1 MIDVG
6 KAFGIRRNEVG
17 PASLLFFYLFL
28 IIGAY
33 IMGQAVGNALFL
45 EVFPKHLSYAVIGSA
60 VMIGGFVSVYI
71 RLSHRLRLEMLV
83 IGALLFFASSFTL
96 FWWLTRFHYRPVY
109 LLVYIWVYALGAMG
123 PMMGWTLAN
132 YVLTTREARRIF
144 ALIQLGPILGGMFVG
159 FLTADVIHHGHLRP
173 NALLLVVALIL
184 VGCAMLVKLLFQ
196 RAGQRLAEVR
206 LAPAA
211 HDAPRNFHQSVRVI
225 RKSPYLLSITALI
238 AIGCLATSILGYQFF
253 LIAK

>member
-6 KAFGIRRNEVG
+6 KAFGIRRHEGG

-28 IIGAY
+28 IIGA
-33 IMGQAVGNALFL
+33 
-45 EVFPKHLSYAVIGSA
+45 S
-60 VMIGGFVSVYI
+60 
-71 RLSHRLRLEMLV
+71 
-83 IGALLFFASSFTL
+83 
-96 FWWLTRFHYRPVY
+96 
-109 LLVYIWVYALGAMG
+109 
-123 PMMGWTLAN
+123 MMGWTLAN

-206 LAPAA
+206 
-211 HDAPRNFHQSVRVI
+211 
-225 RKSPYLLSITALI
+225 
-238 AIGCLATSILGYQFF
+238 
-253 LIAK
+253 